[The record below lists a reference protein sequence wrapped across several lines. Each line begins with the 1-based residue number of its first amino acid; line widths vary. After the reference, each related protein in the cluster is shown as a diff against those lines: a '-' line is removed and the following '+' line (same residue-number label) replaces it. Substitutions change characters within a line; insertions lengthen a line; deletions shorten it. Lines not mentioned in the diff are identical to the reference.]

1 MLKDHDSSAIL
12 AVSDLDRARAFYGDT
27 LGLELADEGE
37 EEGVLV
43 YRTGATRLVVYESEF
58 AGTNKANAVV
68 WTAGED
74 FDEIAG
80 QLKEQ
85 GVRFEEYPD
94 LGMDISAG
102 IHRAGDFKG
111 VWFKDPDGN
120 ILHIANMERRAGA
133 RRLYAASRLRPKR
146 PCLR

>member
-1 MLKDHDSSAIL
+1 MMLKEKLLLKDKPSSAIV
-12 AVSDLDRARAFYGDT
+12 AVSDLGRARQFYIET
-27 LGLELADEGE
+27 LGLEPEGGSE
-37 EEGVLV
+37 EDALTF
-43 YRTGATRLVVYESEF
+43 RTGDTKLIVYKSEF
-58 AGTNKANAVV
+58 AGTNKANAAV
-68 WTAGED
+68 WNVGDD

-94 LGMDISAG
+94 MGMEISEG

-120 ILHIANMERRAGA
+120 VLHVMNM
-133 RRLYAASRLRPKR
+133 
-146 PCLR
+146 